1 MHQDIHM
8 AKTITIIGAG
18 MMGSALAFPAREN
31 GNTVRLVGT
40 PLDKEIIDAC
50 KSTGKHLKF
59 NVPFPE
65 GIEYFQFEQ
74 WKEAVQGC
82 DFIIGGVS
90 SFGVDWFLENVLA
103 ELDPSV
109 PVLSVTKGLINL
121 EDGALISYPE
131 YWKREL
137 AKKGIDR
144 QICAIGGP
152 CTSYELVAHDQTEV
166 AFCGKQPETLRMMKA
181 AMATDYYHISLTNDV
196 EGLESAVALKNGYA
210 LAVAMTIGLV
220 NRTMNDGLHYNSQ
233 AGAFYQ
239 AVKEMRY
246 LLELQGASRDCEN
259 IGIGDLYVT
268 VYGGRTRKIGIL
280 LGEGKTYE
288 EALNILSGVTL
299 ESLVVSRRVFA
310 AISKRA
316 EKGEVDLTRFPM
328 LCHVADVLDRGK
340 DAQLPWESFTFDNI

>member
-1 MHQDIHM
+1 
-8 AKTITIIGAG
+8 
-18 MMGSALAFPAREN
+18 MGSALAFPAREN

-40 PLDKEIIDAC
+40 PLDKDIIDAC
-50 KSTGKHLKF
+50 KSTGKHPKF

-65 GIEYFQFEQ
+65 GVEYFQFEE
-74 WKEAVQGC
+74 WKEAVKGC

-121 EDGALISYPE
+121 EDGTLISYPE
-131 YWKREL
+131 YWKRSL
-137 AKKGIDR
+137 AEKGIDR

-166 AFCGKQPETLRMMKA
+166 AFCGRQPETLRMMKA
-181 AMATDYYHISLTNDV
+181 AMSTDYYHISLTNDV

-340 DAQLPWESFTFDNI
+340 DAQLPWESFTFDNL

>member
-1 MHQDIHM
+1 
-8 AKTITIIGAG
+8 

-40 PLDKEIIDAC
+40 PLDKEIINVC

-59 NVPFPE
+59 NIPFPE
-65 GIEYFQFEQ
+65 GVEYFQFEQ
-74 WKEAVQGC
+74 WKEAVKGC
-82 DFIIGGVS
+82 DFVIGGVS

-121 EDGALISYPE
+121 EDGTLISYPE
-131 YWKREL
+131 YWKRSL
-137 AKKGIDR
+137 AGKGIDR

-166 AFCGKQPETLRMMKA
+166 AFCGKQPEVLRMMKA
-181 AMATDYYHISLTNDV
+181 AMSTEYYHISLTDDV

-280 LGEGKTYE
+280 LGEGKTYD

-316 EKGEVDLTRFPM
+316 EKGEVDLAKFPM
-328 LCHVADVLDRGK
+328 LCHVADVLDNGK
-340 DAQLPWESFTFDNI
+340 DAQLPWESFTFDNL

>member
-1 MHQDIHM
+1 
-8 AKTITIIGAG
+8 

-40 PLDKEIIDAC
+40 PLDKEIINVC

-59 NVPFPE
+59 NIPFPE
-65 GIEYFQFEQ
+65 GVEYFQFEQ
-74 WKEAVQGC
+74 WKEAVKGC
-82 DFIIGGVS
+82 DFVIGGVS

-121 EDGALISYPE
+121 EDGTLISYPE
-131 YWKREL
+131 YWKRSL
-137 AKKGIDR
+137 AGKGIDR

-166 AFCGKQPETLRMMKA
+166 AFCGKQPEVLRMMKA
-181 AMATDYYHISLTNDV
+181 TMSTEYYHISLTDDV

-246 LLELQGASRDCEN
+246 LLELQGASRNCEN

-316 EKGEVDLTRFPM
+316 EKGEVDLAKFPM
-328 LCHVADVLDRGK
+328 LCHVADVLDNGK
-340 DAQLPWESFTFDNI
+340 DAQLPWESFTFDNL

>member
-1 MHQDIHM
+1 M

-31 GNTVRLVGT
+31 GNAVRLVGT
-40 PLDKEIIDAC
+40 PLDKEIIDSC
-50 KSTGKHLKF
+50 RLTGKHPKF

-65 GIEYFQFEQ
+65 GVEYYQFEE
-74 WKEAVQGC
+74 WKDAIKGC

-90 SFGVDWFLENVLA
+90 SFGVDWFLENVLS

-121 EDGALISYPE
+121 EDGSLISYPE
-131 YWKREL
+131 YWKRSL
-137 AKKGIDR
+137 AAKGIDR

-166 AFCGKQPETLRMMKA
+166 AFCGKQPEVLRMMKA
-181 AMATDYYHISLTNDV
+181 AMSTGYYHISLTDDV

-280 LGEGKTYE
+280 LGEGKTYD
-288 EALNILSGVTL
+288 EALEILSGVTL

-316 EKGEVDLTRFPM
+316 EKGEVDLARYPM
-328 LCHVADVLDRGK
+328 LCHVADVLDRSK
-340 DAQLPWESFTFDNI
+340 DAQLPWDSFTFDNLK